1 MRICVETVVVV
12 VLSLLQR
19 VPCVL
24 MYSDPLVTKL
34 DFDKEPT
41 PGPKQYPPPDDLR
54 EPLVQDKGPNKEDV
68 QVSVTADFA

>member
-1 MRICVETVVVV
+1 
-12 VLSLLQR
+12 
-19 VPCVL
+19 